1 MLENTPDERCH
12 DNGESESD
20 GVMCKEI
27 LVVHLFLHGIGFAL
41 DGFRV
46 CEDRAVA
53 RRVDATDKLFPEGK
67 ALQDAEDLVQG
78 ELEVPSLGAACP
90 GEEETEKNRI
100 ADEQMNR
107 YGNGHDIVEYG
118 MDKSQKM
125 VFDLGAGI
133 SGQFR
138 FVQHKLHVFI
148 GVDDDIAVDDFVN
161 DFQIIGQVCIVAD
174 NGAFDIDAIVKNDV
188 VADDERAF
196 QSAVLFDTVIVS
208 HEDGVS
214 GGGVAS
220 VVFIKGASTH
230 DDGRAAEDDVV
241 LRFVARQAAMPRID
255 DQGEVEVEIVLD
267 GADRLFLRDADA

>member
-1 MLENTPDERCH
+1 MSVLRDQDAAFPATVSAAQIDRDVVGVRQPSAVKRLVSIDVFIVLENTPDKRCH

-27 LVVHLFLHGIGFAL
+27 LVVHLFLYGVGFAL

-53 RRVDATDKLFPEGK
+53 RRVDASDKLFPEGK

-118 MDKSQKM
+118 MDKS
-125 VFDLGAGI
+125 
-133 SGQFR
+133 
-138 FVQHKLHVFI
+138 
-148 GVDDDIAVDDFVN
+148 
-161 DFQIIGQVCIVAD
+161 
-174 NGAFDIDAIVKNDV
+174 
-188 VADDERAF
+188 
-196 QSAVLFDTVIVS
+196 
-208 HEDGVS
+208 
-214 GGGVAS
+214 
-220 VVFIKGASTH
+220 
-230 DDGRAAEDDVV
+230 
-241 LRFVARQAAMPRID
+241 
-255 DQGEVEVEIVLD
+255 
-267 GADRLFLRDADA
+267 